1 MPGRFLVDTNIL
13 VAALNDEQ
21 MVQIHLDE
29 ADQVWLCAP
38 VLAELFFGARKS
50 GRSEPNLRRVEV
62 LAVKYSVLNC
72 DADTARF
79 FGLIKNELR
88 SQGRP
93 IPENDVW
100 IAAIA
105 LQHDLTLVTRDAHF
119 GAVANLKTQSW

>member
-13 VAALNDEQ
+13 VAALNDEK

-50 GRSEPNLRRVEV
+50 GRGESNLRRVEN
-62 LAVKYSVLNC
+62 LAIKYSVLNC
-72 DADTARF
+72 DAETART
-79 FGLIKNELR
+79 FGLIKNQLR
-88 SQGRP
+88 MSGKP

-105 LQHDLTLVTRDAHF
+105 LQGDLTLVTRDAHF
-119 GAVANLKTQSW
+119 GAVADLKTESW